1 MLSTS
6 GDLVF
11 LLQTYFSADISLVRS
26 LYILTALVSLWPL
39 WRLHRRQTHDPRQP
53 ALTGWSKSLRQ
64 TLQSAAQQ
72 HIPYNNDTEYG
83 LDEDSSRAIS
93 EGLHADAELVYE
105 LLGISPESISASNA
119 LPLPPIILCT
129 THVECVLCDPPQ
141 PRRSLRRRIAGQK
154 VKVLTSD
161 LRWREATLFVAH
173 CVDCLADYYPDFIT
187 YSDHQGQRRQKL
199 DCSARYLR
207 ISKHGIWAERRL
219 AWAQEHALI
228 RFHSGWANFA
238 NWVNDLLPMKP
249 LLTNRQSQRLFLEH
263 FTRRLLVA
271 HGQHEDFSV
280 PAHSDATTLAAALR
294 DQIGADGGVLQS
306 ALTHGC
312 TGCTH
317 VKRYYSDLEEQGAI
331 LDGVNPDQVADID
344 AEDEELVPNP
354 QEGDIELPR
363 NLAVPAPIHQ
373 GAPVGEPRGYVQL
386 AVMDGKTITH
396 KVCALDDCR
405 NPLVDYRRG
414 RFCEDHIDLQNVCG
428 IVPCGRQVAP
438 GEVTCDLEAHR
449 TWYRKWQA
457 RFTRMSFAG
466 VQRVIRRQQAAPSNP
481 GGHRPNL
488 QVQLPPLADT
498 PGHEVVHTF
507 RAKTTYCLE
516 TIQWACGMPIGWG
529 KCYKSESTPQVLDF
543 INRIWPEEAQ
553 HVRPSFIVFDD
564 ACDLLRHIVT
574 QDPGDAWVATTKFV
588 VDAWHYIGHK
598 ATDVLCRLWCNPAPR
613 DGSQPDLVVVDTD
626 DLGNVHLVRAF
637 NTETA
642 EQFNAWLSGFEGLM
656 RSMTNVNYDFFV
668 HVLFL
673 VYSEEVE
680 ERIRRNNQELDEEF
694 WDAVEELL

>member
-11 LLQTYFSADISLVRS
+11 LLQTYFSAGISLVRS

-39 WRLHRRQTHDPRQP
+39 WRLHRCQTHDPRQP

-129 THVECVLCDPPQ
+129 THVDLDVLCAGALLDRKSRSSPQISDGARPPY
-141 PRRSLRRRIAGQK
+141 
-154 VKVLTSD
+154 
-161 LRWREATLFVAH
+161 
-173 CVDCLADYYPDFIT
+173 YYPDFIT

-199 DCSARYLR
+199 DCSARYLC

-219 AWAQEHALI
+219 AWAQEHALV

-331 LDGVNPDQVADID
+331 LDGVDPDQVADID

-354 QEGDIELPR
+354 QEGDIELPG
-363 NLAVPAPIHQ
+363 NLAVPAPVHQ
-373 GAPVGEPRGYVQL
+373 GAPVDYEFQ
-386 AVMDGKTITH
+386 K
-396 KVCALDDCR
+396 CALDDCH

-414 RFCEDHIDLQNVCG
+414 RFCEDHIDLQNHTALG
-428 IVPCGRQVAP
+428 IGNGKLDSP
-438 GEVTCDLEAHR
+438 
-449 TWYRKWQA
+449 
-457 RFTRMSFAG
+457 
-466 VQRVIRRQQAAPSNP
+466 RVIRRQQAAPSNP

-553 HVRPSFIVFDD
+553 H
-564 ACDLLRHIVT
+564 
-574 QDPGDAWVATTKFV
+574 
-588 VDAWHYIGHK
+588 
-598 ATDVLCRLWCNPAPR
+598 
-613 DGSQPDLVVVDTD
+613 
-626 DLGNVHLVRAF
+626 
-637 NTETA
+637 
-642 EQFNAWLSGFEGLM
+642 
-656 RSMTNVNYDFFV
+656 
-668 HVLFL
+668 
-673 VYSEEVE
+673 
-680 ERIRRNNQELDEEF
+680 
-694 WDAVEELL
+694 